1 VSPSRTIEEE
11 EANSMYVQLL
21 TDALDEWVLASDR
34 HDVVAH
40 AVECRTHM
48 LLATP
53 RKGEPAFRAL
63 AAQVSYDR
71 SLIKLCEVFDIATSP
86 DRFSDALSERRRLE
100 NELTHAGLDLN
111 KMSRAKL

>member
-1 VSPSRTIEEE
+1 
-11 EANSMYVQLL
+11 MYVQLL
-21 TDALDEWVLASDR
+21 TDALDGWVLASDR

-40 AVECRTHM
+40 AVACRTQM

-71 SLIKLCEVFDIATSP
+71 SLIKLCDLFGIATSP
-86 DRFSDALSERRRLE
+86 DKFSDALSERRRLE
-100 NELTHAGLDLN
+100 RELSLAGLDLN
-111 KMSRAKL
+111 KMSRARL